1 MNELIIHG
9 VTKRQKRMLNIMW
22 KLDTEDDYFE
32 WYYSLDK
39 ELQAEAD
46 LLQRMLIIESYE
58 DDLSDLSDA
67 NDVLKKV
74 MSI

>member
-1 MNELIIHG
+1 MSEITIHG

>member
-1 MNELIIHG
+1 MITISG

-32 WYYSLDK
+32 WYYSLDE

-46 LLQRMLIIESYE
+46 LLQRMMILESYE
-58 DDLSDLSDA
+58 EDLGNLTEAKDA
-67 NDVLKKV
+67 IANIMAK
-74 MSI
+74 